1 MGKGE
6 KQFAAISKAGRRLA
20 GSIGAPISPAHF
32 PLWLLAKRYPA
43 TGALS
48 ITMLTGICLMI
59 WVLIPRYCRK
69 LHYRLE
75 EEGITI
81 TRGLFFA
88 RMIRLPRPESLY
100 TCVYRTPFYRMAG
113 LYGVALWG
121 AGMHMLLPGMTQAQ
135 AQAVLSLLTRVGKE
149 GSL

>member
-1 MGKGE
+1 MQPSRKL
-6 KQFAAISKAGRRLA
+6 AAVWRARL
-20 GSIGAPISPAHF
+20 GLLFLLLIF

-43 TGALS
+43 AGALS

-100 TCVYRTPFYRMAG
+100 TCVYRTPFYRMAW

-149 GSL
+149 GNL